1 MKARRKAR
9 EAALRI
15 LYMMDVGGLD
25 IETAE
30 RGYWAHF
37 AEEEDAPARPF
48 GERLVRGYA
57 GRAHEVD
64 ETIRAASHHWRL
76 ERMARV
82 DRNILRL
89 GLTELLEG
97 ETPERVVLNEAVEL
111 AKRYGAEGSAGF
123 VNGILDQCATRLRRR
138 SASER

>member
-25 IETAE
+25 TEAAE
-30 RGYWAHF
+30 RGYWSLF
-37 AEEEDAPARPF
+37 AEDQEGRAY
-48 GERLVRGYA
+48 GGRLVHGYV
-57 GRAHEVD
+57 GRSSEVD
-64 ETIRAASHHWRL
+64 TLIREASHHWRL

-89 GLTELLEG
+89 GLAELLEG

-111 AKRYGAEGSAGF
+111 AKRYGAEGSPGF
-123 VNGILDQCATRLRRR
+123 VNGILDQCAARLRRSR
-138 SASER
+138 DTES